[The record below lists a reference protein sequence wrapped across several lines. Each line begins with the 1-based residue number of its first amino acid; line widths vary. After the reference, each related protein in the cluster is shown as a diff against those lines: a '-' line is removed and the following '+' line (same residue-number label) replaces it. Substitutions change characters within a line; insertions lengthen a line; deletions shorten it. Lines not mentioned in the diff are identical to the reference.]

1 MAKDIIKSLKIHN
14 IILTILVIIETM
26 LLVLT

>member
-1 MAKDIIKSLKIHN
+1 MSKDIIKSLKRQN
-14 IILTILVIIETM
+14 IILTIVVIIETM